1 MKNVSRVTKFRRL
14 LVALLAINLTWGTI
28 NDMKMHNVLLICVNA
43 SMVIGAAI
51 YELKKRK

>member
-43 SMVIGAAI
+43 SMVIGTAI